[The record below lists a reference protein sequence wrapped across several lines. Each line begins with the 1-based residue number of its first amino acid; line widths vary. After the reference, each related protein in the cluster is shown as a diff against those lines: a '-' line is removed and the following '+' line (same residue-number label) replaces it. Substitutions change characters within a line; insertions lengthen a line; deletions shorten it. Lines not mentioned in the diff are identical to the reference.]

1 MLKIYYRFH
10 NHVAVSFGLYV
21 TTSMSMYVFSN
32 DVKRGQHSVQDAL
45 SKGLSG
51 SKFSVDDNLYLTS
64 IGSTG
69 SGLYSNLKEE
79 YFIE

>member
-10 NHVAVSFGLYV
+10 NHVAVSFGPYV

-45 SKGLSG
+45 SKGLS
-51 SKFSVDDNLYLTS
+51 VDDNLYLTS